1 MHGICYCLVYSVH
14 GFERSVVSVDEGG
27 IQVTLVI
34 RLEIKGNTL
43 DEPTQFQVTVVDL
56 TVRCQDV
63 TTGK

>member
-1 MHGICYCLVYSVH
+1 M
-14 GFERSVVSVDEGG
+14 SVDEGG
-27 IQVTLVI
+27 IQVTLAI

-43 DEPTQFQVTVVDL
+43 EEPAQFQVTVVDL

>member
-1 MHGICYCLVYSVH
+1 
-14 GFERSVVSVDEGG
+14 VDEGG
-27 IQVTLVI
+27 AQVTLVI

-43 DEPTQFQVTVVDL
+43 NEPAQFQVTVVDL